1 MSAYAIG
8 NGKRS
13 LLFVKLNYKR
23 TGELLGKGMKIYSAI
38 DSPKEVKA
46 LFEPLEMKYVSMI
59 DALKLIDQKQEK
71 IE

>member
-1 MSAYAIG
+1 
-8 NGKRS
+8 
-13 LLFVKLNYKR
+13 
-23 TGELLGKGMKIYSAI
+23 MKIYSAI

-46 LFEPLEMKYVSMI
+46 LFEPLEMKYVSMT